1 MSMSASKLA
10 LGLAITLVALLIFT
24 KVVPMHTTAIATTT
38 PTIFQQVLPL
48 VY

>member
-1 MSMSASKLA
+1 MSASKLA
-10 LGLAITLVALLIFT
+10 LVLAITLVALLIFT
-24 KVVPMHTTAIATTT
+24 KVVPRHTTAIATTT